1 MSVIKVKNN
10 GKWETI
16 PIIGSTSDSGVGKI
30 DPNSDGTGEIFNDYV
45 NNIASGLKSHSEG
58 NNNKAIGQNAHA
70 EGSSTEAIG
79 PTTHTEGN
87 NTIAYQNNS
96 HAEGSNGI
104 AFGQAS
110 HVEGLGETRV
120 YGKFSITVNVGT
132 KTVTFVTIEN
142 YLNPDKKPAIDATLI
157 NNICKFEGNNRLY
170 IVQDIISINGT
181 LTLTFDTVTGLSNG
195 EVVMQTYNHYA
206 KGPSSHVE
214 GSYNITTA
222 GYAHAEGKNNV
233 VTGTGAHAEGG
244 FNKASSDYAHA
255 EGYKTTASG
264 PHAHSENLSTV
275 ASGAYT
281 HAEGDN
287 TEASGDA
294 AHAEGRCVVA
304 KGFYSHAEGQ
314 CDLTVEAPFFS
325 SSTELALYKTGAK
338 LYYVTFPLKVG
349 ELFQYN
355 NNIYKVNSIYHA
367 AKRVEISPDF
377 TEFITSNDYNNPTHI
392 PIEPITRLAQSIGI
406 ASHHEGTNN
415 CAYGKNSH
423 VGGEGCQALG
433 DNSFVHGKNLIAC
446 NGQIVFGKYNK
457 YNEDD
462 IFQIG
467 YGNDSPYGR
476 DNILSL
482 TRAGVLR
489 TYELRAN
496 SLTIPNK
503 TEQSQVCITKID
515 RQGIVVYNDNAKDA
529 RGDNT
534 IGLIV
539 TSDGGNDIYY
549 STSSSYT
556 TYAIIGSNTYVG
568 GCRNVLA
575 VGEFNHFN
583 KLCNNSACIGAHNHA
598 CLSQSLAVGYNCT
611 AYGNASIAFGG
622 GGFESYGNTTAKDTL
637 ATYEQ
642 SYTTGE
648 YPDGIHVAWAK
659 QSMVTGKNNLALGQ
673 QSMAN
678 GEGNVAK
685 NRHEFVVGRFNDYS
699 NDTNNLF
706 VVGNGTS
713 HTERSNVL
721 SVNDTG
727 VIISLGCDLKVEG
740 YENCNIY
747 SQRFDDGNLT
757 NVDALGSRLYSIRTA
772 LCFSWYE
779 TEWHIGNIRG
789 SDTSSFGFGIA
800 NKNTLYFRVSE
811 NGIFANGNFN
821 ANQLYSSSD
830 IRLKNNIQS
839 IDADAPIDLVSFTWN
854 DTGKKSYGIIAQ
866 QIEENYPELVE
877 LNDTTGYK
885 TVNYN
890 AALVVKCAQLEK
902 RIEELEKLLQK

>member
-16 PIIGSTSDSGVGKI
+16 PIIGSTSGSGVGKV
-30 DPNSDGTGEIFNDYV
+30 DSNSDGTGEIFNDYE
-45 NNIASGLKSHSEG
+45 NNVASGLKSHSEG

-110 HVEGLGETRV
+110 HVEGLGETKV
-120 YGKFSITVNVGT
+120 YGKFSITVNAST
-132 KTVTFVTIEN
+132 KSVTITTIEN

-170 IVQDIISINGT
+170 IVQNIISINGT

-214 GSYNITTA
+214 GSNNITTA
-222 GYAHAEGKNNV
+222 GYTHAEGKNNV
-233 VTGTGAHAEGG
+233 VSGTGAHAEGG

-264 PHAHSENLSTV
+264 PYAHSENLSTV

-294 AHAEGRCVVA
+294 AHAEGRGVTA
-304 KGFYSHAEGQ
+304 KGHYSHAEGLL
-314 CDLTVEAPFFS
+314 DLTVESPFFS
-325 SSTELALYKTGAK
+325 SPTELLLYKNNTD
-338 LYYVTFPLKVG
+338 LYYTTFPLKDG

-355 NNIYKVNSIYHA
+355 NNIYKVNGIDHSTR
-367 AKRVEISPDF
+367 RVKISPDF
-377 TEFITSNDYNNPTHI
+377 TEFVTSTDHNNPTHI
-392 PIEPITRLAQSIGI
+392 PIEPITQLAQSIGV

-423 VGGEGCQALG
+423 AGGEGCQAIG

-446 NGQIVFGKYNK
+446 DGQIVFGKYNE

-467 YGNDSPYGR
+467 YGIDGPYSR

-482 TRAGVLR
+482 TRVGVLR
-489 TYELRAN
+489 TYELRAS
-496 SLTIPNK
+496 SLMIPSSEHS
-503 TEQSQVCITKID
+503 TAAITKID
-515 RQGIVVYNDNAKDA
+515 TRGITIFNNNAKNT
-529 RGDNT
+529 RYGNT
-534 IGLIV
+534 IGLII
-539 TSDGGNDIYY
+539 TSSGGNSIYY
-549 STSSSYT
+549 DDSPSYT

-622 GGFESYGNTTAKDTL
+622 GGFESYGNATAEDTL

-659 QSMVTGKNNLALGQ
+659 QSMVTGKNNLALGM
-673 QSMAN
+673 QSTAN

-685 NRHEFVVGRFNDYS
+685 NQHEFVVGRFNDYS

-706 VVGNGTS
+706 VVGNGTD
-713 HTERSNVL
+713 HTTRSNAFV
-721 SVNDTG
+721 VTTDG
-727 VIISLGCDLKVEG
+727 VQ
-740 YENCNIY
+740 N
-747 SQRFDDGNLT
+747 
-757 NVDALGSRLYSIRTA
+757 
-772 LCFSWYE
+772 
-779 TEWHIGNIRG
+779 
-789 SDTSSFGFGIA
+789 
-800 NKNTLYFRVSE
+800 
-811 NGIFANGNFN
+811 
-821 ANQLYSSSD
+821 SSD
-830 IRLKNNIQS
+830 IRLKDNIT
-839 IDADAPIDLVSFTWN
+839 DLKPKGELRLVEFDWKN
-854 DTGKKSYGIIAQ
+854 TGRHSYGFIAQ
-866 QIEENYPELVE
+866 EVEQIYPEMVSDNGQHKML
-877 LNDTTGYK
+877 
-885 TVNYN
+885 NYN
-890 AALVVKCAQLEK
+890 EAICAKIAELQN
-902 RIEELEKLLQK
+902 RIVELEKLIQK